1 MAASTL
7 PIMIVLTRNMVE
19 VKSEPVEEEFGDEK
33 DTTPLPST
41 SRQMIAS
48 PIIRH
53 RKVGFALMNDKG
65 ELPPSGDIWQFNFM
79 FSLGEDMFSQESVDM
94 LRHAGTDF
102 DRLQPDG
109 ISTDDLENS
118 SPPL

>member
-1 MAASTL
+1 MLRKAASRAPVPLSEKLGLGKITL
-7 PIMIVLTRNMVE
+7 ELGAGRNVHGLVNPINCPFVGHLCKVFILGMRQNNMVE

-33 DTTPLPST
+33 DTIPLPST

-65 ELPPSGDIWQFNFM
+65 ELPPSGDIWQFNY
-79 FSLGEDMFSQESVDM
+79 
-94 LRHAGTDF
+94 
-102 DRLQPDG
+102 
-109 ISTDDLENS
+109 
-118 SPPL
+118 